1 MINKKLIEYR
11 KRAEMKRT
19 IKNISFNNK
28 TDKDLLTF
36 AQSVD
41 FSQWVKDKIRDE
53 LNK

>member
-36 AQSVD
+36 RKAWIFLNGLRIKSVM
-41 FSQWVKDKIRDE
+41 S
-53 LNK
+53 